1 MPKTKSLHAIEERM
15 ENLDP
20 GSFRYQ
26 VLDAAKRF
34 KSSWIELGQHL
45 FSVYKDKLFKEWGY
59 LTFEAYCAKE
69 IGVRQNTALK
79 LLKSYSFLEKE
90 EPTFLKREALDDRQ
104 PSRIPGYE
112 SVNALRLAKQS
123 ERISEKEYQGLREEV
138 FDEGREEAEV
148 KKKIRYVLKSHPPAG
163 RAGAPARPEEDRK
176 TVVVK
181 RLISSL
187 KTARDEMT
195 SLDFPNKM
203 TKQIDALIQQLL
215 DFEK

>member
-1 MPKTKSLHAIEERM
+1 M

-138 FDEGREEAEV
+138 FDEGHEEAEV
-148 KKKIRYVLKSHPPAG
+148 KKKIRYVLKSHT
-163 RAGAPARPEEDRK
+163 PARPEEDRK

-195 SLDFPNKM
+195 NLDFPNKM

>member
-1 MPKTKSLHAIEERM
+1 M

-34 KSSWIELGQHL
+34 KSSWIEIGQHL
-45 FSVYKDKLFKEWGY
+45 FTVYKDKLFKDWGY

-79 LLKSYSFLEKE
+79 LLRSYSFLEKE
-90 EPTFLKREALDDRQ
+90 EPTFLKREALDGRR

-148 KKKIRYVLKSHPPAG
+148 KKKIRTVLKSPPPAACLPARQG
-163 RAGAPARPEEDRK
+163 RAGTPARLEEDRK
-176 TVVVK
+176 AVVVK
-181 RLISSL
+181 KLISSL
-187 KTARDEMT
+187 KTARDEMGD
-195 SLDFPNKM
+195 LDFPNKL

-215 DFEK
+215 DFQK

>member
-1 MPKTKSLHAIEERM
+1 M

-123 ERISEKEYQGLREEV
+123 ERISEKEYQDLREEV

-148 KKKIRYVLKSHPPAG
+148 KKKIRYVLKSH
-163 RAGAPARPEEDRK
+163 APARLEEDQK
-176 TVVVK
+176 VVVVK
-181 RLISSL
+181 KLISSL

-215 DFEK
+215 DFQR